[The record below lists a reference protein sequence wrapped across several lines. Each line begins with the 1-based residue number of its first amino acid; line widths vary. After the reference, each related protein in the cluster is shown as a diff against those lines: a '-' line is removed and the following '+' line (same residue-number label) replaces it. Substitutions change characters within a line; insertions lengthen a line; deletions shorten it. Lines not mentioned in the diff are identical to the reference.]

1 MAKVSVLEA
10 PECVIGEV
18 GKIHE
23 DFVYESILNYRL
35 KHAVFPDPAGLYI
48 PSGDVPRFQL
58 LEDPKYWE
66 QYHRKALYKLNQ
78 LHPRLWSGVACG
90 KFTYT

>member
-10 PECVIGEV
+10 PECVIKEV

-35 KHAVFPDPAGLYI
+35 KHTIFPDPAGLHI
-48 PSGDVPRFQL
+48 PPGYVHRFQL
-58 LEDPKYWE
+58 LKDPKYRE
-66 QYHRKALYKLNQ
+66 QYHRKALYKLKPAVTQ
-78 LHPRLWSGVACG
+78 
-90 KFTYT
+90 